1 MFDQLN
7 GTALSSGKSK
17 AENHGNIV
25 VYNEFEDGFPWF
37 SCWGV
42 TREDILDSW
51 LKKRV
56 VPPAGPSPV
65 KPSQVMLYPSP
76 SAWTWRIWALVA
88 RCWFCWHFVGFGS
101 VWGYFGWIAMV
112 FFFAG
117 GWLNFVEII
126 LDGNLHTFVTIKSSA
141 FMVNSPCLVKNQ
153 HFNGLT
159 CLTHSQIMKA
169 IIFLKHGHSRNPNW
183 RYLPYWRYLPSGN
196 LLHSYWKWPLK

>member
-17 AENHGNIV
+17 AEKHGNIV

-42 TREDILDSW
+42 TTEDILDSW

-56 VPPAGPSPV
+56 VPSAGPSPV

-88 RCWFCWHFVGFGS
+88 RCWFCWHLVGFGS
-101 VWGYFGWIAMV
+101 VFGYFGWIAMV
-112 FFFAG
+112 FFLLLV
-117 GWLNFVEII
+117 GWIVLRLYI
-126 LDGNLHTFVTIKSSA
+126 LDGNL
-141 FMVNSPCLVKNQ
+141 P
-153 HFNGLT
+153 HFCDDEIL
-159 CLTHSQIMKA
+159 S
-169 IIFLKHGHSRNPNW
+169 FHGQLSMFGQKPEF
-183 RYLPYWRYLPSGN
+183 
-196 LLHSYWKWPLK
+196 